1 MARAERSGAEHSH
14 SASFDTA
21 VRILGP
27 RWTLIIIHRL
37 SIRPRRFGELRHSL
51 GDVSSRILSDRLQL
65 LESEG
70 LVKRISYREV
80 PPRVVY
86 ELTEAGR
93 SVRPV
98 LEALASWGKRHAQA
112 GSSKSRSE

>member
-14 SASFDTA
+14 SASLDTA
-21 VRILGP
+21 VRILGA

-65 LESEG
+65 LES
-70 LVKRISYREV
+70 
-80 PPRVVY
+80 
-86 ELTEAGR
+86 
-93 SVRPV
+93 
-98 LEALASWGKRHAQA
+98 
-112 GSSKSRSE
+112 